1 MRFKITL
8 AICAIITLFASC
20 EKDTNESTSA
30 ETKAIKTYSDIVLA
44 TYEDTYN
51 EALKLQTTVNTFI
64 ENPTAFGFDLV
75 KTAWKAA
82 RVPYGQTEA
91 FRFYGGP
98 IDNDQG
104 PEGLINGWPM
114 DESFVDYVQ
123 GNAESGLIN
132 NPTKY
137 PNITK
142 EVLESLNESE
152 SETQIMTGYHA
163 IEFLLWGQDLNPNGP
178 GSRPYTDYTT
188 AKNAARRKEY
198 LKVVTNQLVQHL
210 AEVKTEWETNGKYR
224 IAFEKADAKVTIAN
238 IFRGIGTLSKGELA
252 GERITVALANK
263 DQEDEHSCFSDNTH
277 IDIQMNF
284 KGIQNV
290 YTGKYTRTNGQL
302 VSGTSFSDVI
312 KAKNATKDAAVLEY
326 LNKTESNV
334 LILVNNAPFD
344 KLITAG
350 DPNNIVKPVIENLKK
365 LSDRLV
371 DAAFSIGVQVNT
383 ELP

>member
-1 MRFKITL
+1 MKNKISLTIL
-8 AICAIITLFASC
+8 SIALLLMSC
-20 EKDTNESTSA
+20 EKDNVERNIEA
-30 ETKAIKTYSDIVLA
+30 EAVQSYATLVLA

-51 EALKLQTTVNTFI
+51 EAVKLQSSVNTFI
-64 ENPTAFGFDLV
+64 ANPTTSNFDSV
-75 KTAWKAA
+75 KTTWKAA
-82 RVPYGQTEA
+82 RVPYGQAEA

-98 IDNDQG
+98 IDNDKG

-114 DESFVDYVQ
+114 DESFLDYVE
-123 GNAESGLIN
+123 GNLTAGLIN
-132 NPTKY
+132 NPAKY
-137 PNITK
+137 PAITQ
-142 EVLESLNESE
+142 ELLESLNEKE

-178 GSRPYTDYTT
+178 GSRPFTDYTT
-188 AKNAARRKEY
+188 AKNADRRKAY
-198 LKVVTNQLVQHL
+198 LKVVANLLVENL
-210 AEVKTEWETNGKYR
+210 AQVKDEWKVGGTYR
-224 IAFEKADAKVTIAN
+224 TAFEKANVKETIAN

-252 GERITVALANK
+252 GERMTVALANK

-290 YTGKYTRTNGQL
+290 YTGKYTRTNGQT
-302 VSGTSFSDVI
+302 VSGVSFSELV
-312 KAKNATKDAAVLEY
+312 KTKNATKDAAVLEY
-326 LNKTESNV
+326 LTKTEADVAN
-334 LILVNNAPFD
+334 LVKNAPFD

-350 DPNNIVKPVIENLKK
+350 DPNNIVKPVIDDLKK

-371 DAAFSIGVQVNT
+371 DAAFALGIQVNT